1 MQQMPSRAKDT
12 GKSLHAGCG
21 FPAHPTTEERRM
33 HMAQKIQAFLV
44 DDIDGSQAD
53 VATVRFGLDG
63 TSYEIDLSASHA
75 GDLRAALQPFVD
87 RARRADGT
95 GSRRVRSASAGER
108 NAEIRAWAAERGYKL
123 NERGRIP
130 AAVVADYERAH

>member
-1 MQQMPSRAKDT
+1 
-12 GKSLHAGCG
+12 
-21 FPAHPTTEERRM
+21 
-33 HMAQKIQAFLV
+33 MAQKIQAFLV

-75 GDLRAALQPFVD
+75 GELRAALQPFVD
-87 RARRADGT
+87 RARRVGGT
-95 GSRRVRSASAGER
+95 GLRRVRSASAGER
-108 NAEIRAWAAERGYKL
+108 NAEIRAWAAERGYKV

-130 AAVVADYERAH
+130 AAVVADYERAN